1 MQTVADTA
9 FARPTRRA
17 RTRDATKSPS
27 LDELALAAR
36 AGDAQAV
43 GRFLAQLT
51 VRVRPLVRHKVCV
64 LGAGV
69 LSIDDAAD
77 IVQEVVLAVW
87 RFDVQR
93 FRPELGSFSTFM
105 SRRLAWHV
113 LDAVRQRARHAHDAL
128 NEHALDASAE
138 TDPETL
144 LAAAALEES
153 LVMLVPQLELAL
165 GDLDEDERY
174 VVQRHDL
181 EGARLTDI
189 AAELGRNTSNA
200 CRARQRAL
208 KRLSRTMEALAA

>member
-1 MQTVADTA
+1 MMTTATTAVACPTRA
-9 FARPTRRA
+9 ARSRSNARRPT
-17 RTRDATKSPS
+17 

-36 AGDAQAV
+36 AGDPKALD
-43 GRFLAQLT
+43 RFLAQLT
-51 VRVRPLVRHKVCV
+51 ERVRPLVRQKIGV
-64 LGAGV
+64 LGVGV

-77 IVQEVVLAVW
+77 VVQEVVLAVW

-93 FRPELGSFSTFM
+93 FRPELSSFSTFM

-113 LDAVRQRARHAHDAL
+113 LDAVRQRARHVHDAL
-128 NEHALDASAE
+128 DERALDTPAE

-144 LAAAALEES
+144 LAAAALEDS

-165 GDLDEDERY
+165 GSLDDDERY

-181 EGARLTDI
+181 EGARLSDV

-208 KRLSRTMEALAA
+208 KRLSRTMEALAV